1 MSYAITWRK
10 YEWMFTQTSL
20 EHFEG
25 LIIKLLL
32 VGCEDSGR
40 WRGETA
46 PLSQTALSHGRPAH
60 LGHQQLLS
68 FPPAHFSTSNPI

>member
-1 MSYAITWRK
+1 MSYAITRRK

-32 VGCEDSGR
+32 VGCKDSGR
-40 WRGETA
+40 
-46 PLSQTALSHGRPAH
+46 
-60 LGHQQLLS
+60 
-68 FPPAHFSTSNPI
+68 

>member
-60 LGHQQLLS
+60 LGAPTAAE
-68 FPPAHFSTSNPI
+68 FPSCSLQYL

>member
-32 VGCEDSGR
+32 VGCEDGR

-60 LGHQQLLS
+60 LGAPTAAEFPSCSLS
-68 FPPAHFSTSNPI
+68 NSNPI